1 MVPDRHLFTTVLSPT
16 PLPDPTWFDWDE
28 KSRLDLFK
36 RHMVVFAVGT
46 SLASVATA
54 WIDIQVLDCDVR
66 RLSCLNDACLRTVLA
81 YLVKFFA
88 VLISAHIDIAFDALV
103 LCVCIV
109 ELDNRNNHEAVF
121 GAEKA

>member
-1 MVPDRHLFTTVLSPT
+1 MTGKRGRKRRNAPNASQRAVGSTAANRRPKNL
-16 PLPDPTWFDWDE
+16 
-28 KSRLDLFK
+28 RLDLFK

-103 LCVCIV
+103 LCVFV
-109 ELDNRNNHEAVF
+109 L
-121 GAEKA
+121 